1 MTTSKYVAYA
11 YNRGSSNGKVKGWLK
26 IIIFG
31 IDLPTQNSSI
41 WRKEMNARGNN
52 MTEYTRKH

>member
-11 YNRGSSNGKVKGWLK
+11 YNRGSSNSKVKGWIK

-31 IDLPTQNSSI
+31 IDREVIAELDV
-41 WRKEMNARGNN
+41 ARWSKLEINVS
-52 MTEYTRKH
+52 H